1 MKPLTVTGLRS
12 FPRRRQTL
20 PGFSLSLGLTLLWTG
35 LLVVLPLTAL
45 LLRPWQHGLG
55 PMIHA
60 LHDARMYAALRV
72 SFICAFL
79 AVLIDLPIGL
89 LLAWTLVRY
98 RPPGHRA
105 VDALIDLPF
114 AIPTAVTGI
123 ALATLYGPDGWIG
136 APAGKLGLK
145 LAFSPAGI
153 VIALT
158 FIGLPFI
165 VRSVEPVLR
174 SFPKDV
180 EEAAFLLGASGWQRF
195 CRILLPALAPPL
207 LSGAGLAFARGIGE
221 YGSVIF
227 IAGNQPFHSEVAPLL
242 IVMRLQEFNYDGATS
257 IALILLVTALLC
269 LVAVS
274 HLRRSVSSGL
284 VREDGA

>member
-1 MKPLTVTGLRS
+1 MKVPSVTALRS
-12 FPRRRQTL
+12 SQNRRHAL

-45 LLRPWQHGLG
+45 LLRPWQHGIS

-60 LHDARMYAALRV
+60 LYDARLYAALRI
-72 SFICAFL
+72 SFTCALL

-98 RPPGHRA
+98 RPPGHR
-105 VDALIDLPF
+105 VLDAMIDLPF

-123 ALATLYGPDGWIG
+123 ALATLYGPGGWIG
-136 APAGKLGLK
+136 SLSNPWGLK
-145 LAFSPAGI
+145 LAFTPAGI

-165 VRSVEPVLR
+165 VRSIEPVLR

-180 EEAAFLLGASGWQRF
+180 EEAAFLLGASAWQRF
-195 CRILLPALAPPL
+195 HRILLPTLTPPL

-227 IAGNQPFHSEVAPLL
+227 IAGNQPFHTEVAPLL
-242 IVMRLQEFNYDGATS
+242 IVMRLQEYNYDGATS

-274 HLRRSVSSGL
+274 RLRRSVSSGL

>member
-1 MKPLTVTGLRS
+1 MTVPGS
-12 FPRRRQTL
+12 FRNHRHTL

-35 LLVVLPLTAL
+35 LIVVLPLTAL
-45 LLRPWQHGLG
+45 LLRPWSHGAG
-55 PMIHA
+55 PMLHA
-60 LHDARMYAALRV
+60 LSDARMHAALRV
-72 SFICAFL
+72 SFTCALL
-79 AVLIDLPIGL
+79 AVLVDIPIGL

-98 RPPGHRA
+98 RPPGHRV
-105 VDALIDLPF
+105 VDAMIDLPF

-123 ALATLYGPDGWIG
+123 ALATLYGPGGWIG
-136 APAGKLGLK
+136 SILSQWGLK
-145 LAFSPAGI
+145 LAFTPAGI
-153 VIALT
+153 VVALS

-165 VRSVEPVLR
+165 VRSIEPVLLGVPR
-174 SFPKDV
+174 DV

-195 CRILLPALAPPL
+195 RRILLPTVTPAL

-269 LVAVS
+269 LLAVS
-274 HLRRSVSSGL
+274 RLRRSVSSGL
-284 VREDGA
+284 VRENGA

>member
-1 MKPLTVTGLRS
+1 MKPLTAATRC
-12 FPRRRQTL
+12 PTQHRRHTL

-35 LLVVLPLTAL
+35 LIVVLPLTAL
-45 LLRPWQHGLG
+45 LFRPWHNGAG
-55 PMIHA
+55 AMIHA
-60 LHDARMYAALRV
+60 LYDTRMHAALRV
-72 SFICAFL
+72 SFTCALL
-79 AVLIDLPIGL
+79 AVLVDLPIGL

-98 RPPGHRA
+98 RPPGHRV
-105 VDALIDLPF
+105 VDAMIDLPF

-123 ALATLYGPDGWIG
+123 ALATLYGPNGWIG
-136 APAGKLGLK
+136 SISSHWGLK
-145 LAFSPAGI
+145 LAFSPGGI

-165 VRSVEPVLR
+165 VRSIEPVLR

-195 CRILLPALAPPL
+195 RLILLPTLAPAL
-207 LSGAGLAFARGIGE
+207 LSGAGLAFARGVGE

-242 IVMRLQEFNYDGATS
+242 IVMRLQEFNYDAATS

-274 HLRRSVSSGL
+274 RLRRSVSSGL

>member
-1 MKPLTVTGLRS
+1 VKPLTAGA
-12 FPRRRQTL
+12 RRPSRRHTL

-35 LLVVLPLTAL
+35 LIVVLPLTAL
-45 LLRPWQHGLG
+45 LLRPWHNGAG
-55 PMIHA
+55 AMIHA
-60 LHDARMYAALRV
+60 LYDARMHAALRL
-72 SFICAFL
+72 SFTCALL

-98 RPPGHRA
+98 RPPGHRV
-105 VDALIDLPF
+105 VDAMIDLPF

-123 ALATLYGPDGWIG
+123 ALATLYGPNGWIG
-136 APAGKLGLK
+136 SISSHWGLK

-165 VRSVEPVLR
+165 VRSIEPVLR

-195 CRILLPALAPPL
+195 RLILLPTLAPAL

-274 HLRRSVSSGL
+274 HLRRSISSGL
-284 VREDGA
+284 VREDGT